1 MQANKNQRFCGLA
14 AQQFSGSVAEGA
26 DMEDAARVVA
36 AITADYCRLPGKGH
50 SGDGFDDG
58 LRLDGKLELRGVF
71 MRGRRVMEDGE
82 LPAKG
87 SFE

>member
-36 AITADYCRLPGKGH
+36 AITADYYRLPGKWHAGE
-50 SGDGFDDG
+50 G
-58 LRLDGKLELRGVF
+58 LGAGLLLDGKLELRGVF

-82 LPAKG
+82 LPAK
-87 SFE
+87 SPFE